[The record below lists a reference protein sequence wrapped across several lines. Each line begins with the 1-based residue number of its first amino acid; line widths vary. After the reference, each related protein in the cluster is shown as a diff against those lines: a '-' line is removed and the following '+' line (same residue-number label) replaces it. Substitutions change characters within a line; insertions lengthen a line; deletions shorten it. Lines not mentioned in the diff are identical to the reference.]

1 MSNNMGLYPKS
12 NASACMY
19 VCLQYV
25 RTVFLIMAAANATTL
40 FFFLQKFR
48 KKMVLYKVPF

>member
-40 FFFLQKFR
+40 YYLAK
-48 KKMVLYKVPF
+48 